1 MTAVTCLRMKC
12 MQFEKIK
19 NTAPKVSELV
29 MQAILDAVDAGT
41 IKLNEDLLPER
52 ELALALDVSRGSLRE
67 SLAILEFLGVIES
80 RANRKVVVKT
90 SEYLQN
96 VLDLVHLSKT
106 FDAVKDFV
114 AFRRANECAIIE
126 LACDNATKED
136 LAKMARCVQ
145 RMEQDPSDGEADPEF
160 HMTLALASRNALF
173 ATTSRMIGSLMM
185 DLRLSFLAK
194 PGYYQKT
201 LAEHRAIYEAVARR
215 DKKAAKRVM
224 RQHLKNILLFGP
236 KADVVPDP

>member
-1 MTAVTCLRMKC
+1 

-29 MQAILDAVDAGT
+29 MQAILGAVDSGT

-52 ELALALDVSRGSLRE
+52 ELATALDVSRGSLRE

-80 RANRKVVVKT
+80 RGNRKVVVKT

-96 VLDLVHLSKT
+96 VIELLRLSET
-106 FDAVKDFV
+106 FDALTDFV
-114 AFRRANECAIIE
+114 AFRRANECAIVE
-126 LACDNATKED
+126 LACDNATAED

-145 RMEQDPSDGEADPEF
+145 RMEQDPTDAEADPEF

-173 ATTSRMIGSLMM
+173 ATTYRQISGLMM
-185 DLRLSFLAK
+185 DLRTRFLAK
-194 PGYYQKT
+194 PDYYQKT
-201 LAEHRAIYEAVARR
+201 LSEHRAIYEAVARR
-215 DKKAAKRVM
+215 DKQAAKRIM
-224 RQHLKNILLFGP
+224 KQHLKNILLFAT
-236 KADVVPDP
+236 KEDAVVKSD